1 MVQTLLQA
9 LGIDRVTDTATT
21 YCSSQGRGK
30 VSPLQLI
37 KKKLIFI
44 LGVWVFVCTDIC
56 APYVRGAGG
65 NQKRALD
72 TLKLELQMIAS
83 CHVGSG
89 ILCKSNECP

>member
-37 KKKLIFI
+37 KKKVNLYFRCM
-44 LGVWVFVCTDIC
+44 GVCLHRYMCTVCARCWWKPEESTRYSETGITDDC
-56 APYVRGAGG
+56 
-65 NQKRALD
+65 
-72 TLKLELQMIAS
+72 
-83 CHVGSG
+83 
-89 ILCKSNECP
+89 